1 MALAVGTIA
10 PDFELKDQ
18 SGNTVSLSSFKGVK
32 NVVLMFY
39 PFSFTG
45 TCTGELCE
53 IRDNLDAFQSDDV
66 QVLAV
71 SCDSPFV
78 QKVFAERENY
88 KFPVLSDFWPHGAVA
103 RSYDVFVEER
113 GCALRGTFV
122 IDMNGVIRWSV
133 VHGLGEARDSVEY
146 RKALAD
152 L

>member
-66 QVLAV
+66 QVLAI

>member
-1 MALAVGTIA
+1 MALAVGTVA